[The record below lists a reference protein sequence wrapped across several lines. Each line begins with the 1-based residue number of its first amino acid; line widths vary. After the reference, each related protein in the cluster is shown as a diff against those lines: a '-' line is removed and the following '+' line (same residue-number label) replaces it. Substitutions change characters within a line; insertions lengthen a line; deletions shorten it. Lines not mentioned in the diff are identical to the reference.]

1 MNFEAKLRKTFSST
15 SEMLDPE
22 QFINKLTTAR
32 YAQAL
37 KRSQA
42 ISGYLALI
50 VVLFVGI
57 LGYNEL
63 DQGAILMEGSS
74 RSVAKEEHIEMEG
87 TVLENLPNTQFRVEL
102 DNKHV
107 VIAHIS
113 GKMRK
118 HYIRIL
124 RGDRVTVELTPYD
137 LTKGRIT
144 YRAR

>member
-1 MNFEAKLRKTFSST
+1 MNFEEKLLKSFTNT

-63 DQGAILMEGSS
+63 DQGAILMEGSYYYS
-74 RSVAKEEHIEMEG
+74 TTIDFDQDEDSEYIDDLVLYIMEQEEDIWMAFSFLDELEYDKIVNLME
-87 TVLENLPNTQFRVEL
+87 EE
-102 DNKHV
+102 
-107 VIAHIS
+107 S
-113 GKMRK
+113 
-118 HYIRIL
+118 
-124 RGDRVTVELTPYD
+124 
-137 LTKGRIT
+137 
-144 YRAR
+144 

>member
-15 SEMLDPE
+15 NEMLDPE

-42 ISGYLALI
+42 ISGYIALI

-63 DQGAILMEGSS
+63 DQGAILLDGSYYYSTSMDFEKDEDSEYFDDLALYIMEQ
-74 RSVAKEEHIEMEG
+74 EEDIWMAFSFLDELEYDKIVDLME
-87 TVLENLPNTQFRVEL
+87 EE
-102 DNKHV
+102 
-107 VIAHIS
+107 S
-113 GKMRK
+113 
-118 HYIRIL
+118 
-124 RGDRVTVELTPYD
+124 
-137 LTKGRIT
+137 
-144 YRAR
+144 

>member
-63 DQGAILMEGSS
+63 DQGAILMEGSYYYS
-74 RSVAKEEHIEMEG
+74 TTIDFDQDEDSEYFDDMALYIMEHEEDIWMAFSFLDELEYDKIVNLME
-87 TVLENLPNTQFRVEL
+87 EE
-102 DNKHV
+102 
-107 VIAHIS
+107 S
-113 GKMRK
+113 
-118 HYIRIL
+118 
-124 RGDRVTVELTPYD
+124 
-137 LTKGRIT
+137 
-144 YRAR
+144 

>member
-1 MNFEAKLRKTFSST
+1 MNFEEKLQKTFSGT
-15 SEMLDPE
+15 SEMLDSE

-63 DQGAILMEGSS
+63 DQGAILMDGSYYYS
-74 RSVAKEEHIEMEG
+74 TTIDFDQDEDSEYFDDLALYIMEQEEDIWMAFSFLDELEYDKIVNLME
-87 TVLENLPNTQFRVEL
+87 E
-102 DNKHV
+102 K
-107 VIAHIS
+107 S
-113 GKMRK
+113 
-118 HYIRIL
+118 
-124 RGDRVTVELTPYD
+124 
-137 LTKGRIT
+137 
-144 YRAR
+144 

>member
-1 MNFEAKLRKTFSST
+1 MNFEEKLRKTISST

-63 DQGAILMEGSS
+63 DQGAILMEGSYYYS
-74 RSVAKEEHIEMEG
+74 TTIDFDQDEDSEYFDDLALYIMEQEEDIWMAFSFLDELEYDKIVNLME
-87 TVLENLPNTQFRVEL
+87 EE
-102 DNKHV
+102 
-107 VIAHIS
+107 S
-113 GKMRK
+113 
-118 HYIRIL
+118 
-124 RGDRVTVELTPYD
+124 
-137 LTKGRIT
+137 
-144 YRAR
+144 

>member
-15 SEMLDPE
+15 NEMLDPE

-63 DQGAILMEGSS
+63 DQGAILLDGSYYYSTSINFDQDEDSEYFDDLALYIMEQ
-74 RSVAKEEHIEMEG
+74 EEDIWMAFSFLDELEYDKIVNLME
-87 TVLENLPNTQFRVEL
+87 EE
-102 DNKHV
+102 
-107 VIAHIS
+107 S
-113 GKMRK
+113 
-118 HYIRIL
+118 
-124 RGDRVTVELTPYD
+124 
-137 LTKGRIT
+137 
-144 YRAR
+144 

>member
-1 MNFEAKLRKTFSST
+1 MNFEEKLRKTISST
-15 SEMLDPE
+15 SEMLDSE

-63 DQGAILMEGSS
+63 DQGAILMDGSYYYTTS
-74 RSVAKEEHIEMEG
+74 IDSDQNEDSKYFDDLALYIIEQEEDIWMAFSFLDELEYDKIVNLME
-87 TVLENLPNTQFRVEL
+87 EE
-102 DNKHV
+102 
-107 VIAHIS
+107 S
-113 GKMRK
+113 
-118 HYIRIL
+118 
-124 RGDRVTVELTPYD
+124 
-137 LTKGRIT
+137 
-144 YRAR
+144 

>member
-1 MNFEAKLRKTFSST
+1 MNFEEKLRKTISST

-63 DQGAILMEGSS
+63 DQGAILLDGSYYYSTSIDFDQDEDSEYFDDLALYIMEQ
-74 RSVAKEEHIEMEG
+74 EEDIWMAFSFLDELEYDKIVNLME
-87 TVLENLPNTQFRVEL
+87 EE
-102 DNKHV
+102 
-107 VIAHIS
+107 S
-113 GKMRK
+113 
-118 HYIRIL
+118 
-124 RGDRVTVELTPYD
+124 
-137 LTKGRIT
+137 
-144 YRAR
+144 

>member
-15 SEMLDPE
+15 SEMLDSE

-63 DQGAILMEGSS
+63 DQGAILMEGSYYYS
-74 RSVAKEEHIEMEG
+74 TSIDFDQDEDSEYFDDLALYIIEQEEDIWMAFSFLDELEYDKIVNLME
-87 TVLENLPNTQFRVEL
+87 EE
-102 DNKHV
+102 
-107 VIAHIS
+107 S
-113 GKMRK
+113 
-118 HYIRIL
+118 
-124 RGDRVTVELTPYD
+124 
-137 LTKGRIT
+137 
-144 YRAR
+144 

>member
-63 DQGAILMEGSS
+63 DQGAILLDGSYYYSISTDFDQDEDSEYFDDLALYIMEQ
-74 RSVAKEEHIEMEG
+74 EEDIWMAFSFLDELEYDKIVNLME
-87 TVLENLPNTQFRVEL
+87 EE
-102 DNKHV
+102 
-107 VIAHIS
+107 S
-113 GKMRK
+113 
-118 HYIRIL
+118 
-124 RGDRVTVELTPYD
+124 
-137 LTKGRIT
+137 
-144 YRAR
+144 

>member
-1 MNFEAKLRKTFSST
+1 MNFEAKLQKTFSST

-63 DQGAILMEGSS
+63 DQGAILMEGSYYYS
-74 RSVAKEEHIEMEG
+74 TTIDFDQDEDSEYFDDLALYIMEQEEDIWMAFSFLDELEYDKIVNLME
-87 TVLENLPNTQFRVEL
+87 EE
-102 DNKHV
+102 
-107 VIAHIS
+107 S
-113 GKMRK
+113 
-118 HYIRIL
+118 
-124 RGDRVTVELTPYD
+124 
-137 LTKGRIT
+137 
-144 YRAR
+144 

>member
-1 MNFEAKLRKTFSST
+1 MNFEEKLRKTISST
-15 SEMLDPE
+15 SEMLDSE

-63 DQGAILMEGSS
+63 DQGAILLDGSYYYSTSIDFDQDEDSEYFDDLALYIMEQ
-74 RSVAKEEHIEMEG
+74 EEDIWMAFSFLDELEYDKIVNLME
-87 TVLENLPNTQFRVEL
+87 EE
-102 DNKHV
+102 
-107 VIAHIS
+107 S
-113 GKMRK
+113 
-118 HYIRIL
+118 
-124 RGDRVTVELTPYD
+124 
-137 LTKGRIT
+137 
-144 YRAR
+144 

>member
-1 MNFEAKLRKTFSST
+1 MNFEAKLQKTFSST
-15 SEMLDPE
+15 SEMLEPE

-63 DQGAILMEGSS
+63 DQGAILMEGSYYYS
-74 RSVAKEEHIEMEG
+74 TSIDFDQDEDSEYFDDLALYIMEQEEDIWMAFSFLDEIEYDKIVNLMED
-87 TVLENLPNTQFRVEL
+87 E
-102 DNKHV
+102 
-107 VIAHIS
+107 S
-113 GKMRK
+113 
-118 HYIRIL
+118 
-124 RGDRVTVELTPYD
+124 
-137 LTKGRIT
+137 
-144 YRAR
+144 

>member
-1 MNFEAKLRKTFSST
+1 MNFEAKLQKTFSST

-63 DQGAILMEGSS
+63 DQGAILMEGSYYYS
-74 RSVAKEEHIEMEG
+74 TSIDFDQDEDSEYFDDLALYIMEQEEDIWMAFSFLDELKYDKIVNLME
-87 TVLENLPNTQFRVEL
+87 EE
-102 DNKHV
+102 
-107 VIAHIS
+107 S
-113 GKMRK
+113 
-118 HYIRIL
+118 
-124 RGDRVTVELTPYD
+124 
-137 LTKGRIT
+137 
-144 YRAR
+144 